1 MSWRTFLA
9 PSMALPVGIL
19 AVIVLMVVPIPPAM
33 LDLFFVLNIALSV
46 AVLMAAMNAEKPLD
60 FSSFP
65 SVLLFATLMRLALN
79 VASTRVVL
87 MNGHEGEAAA
97 GKVIEAFGAFLIG
110 GNFAVGLF
118 VFMILMIINL
128 VVVTKGAGRVSE
140 VSARF
145 TLDALPGKQMAI
157 DADLAA
163 GLMTADE
170 AKARRREI
178 ATEADF
184 YGSMDGASK
193 FVKGDAIAALLILL
207 VNIIAG
213 FVLGMATHD
222 LTAGEAGQVYV
233 TLAVGDAL
241 VASIPALLLSIAAA
255 VIVTRVADSRDLT
268 GQIGGQLAEPG
279 IWLPVGCILAAM
291 GMIPAMPQTV
301 FLPLAAGA
309 FALWRMLSKRKKFV
323 PAEEPEPAPDP
334 TRIALGDVSEQALV
348 TVELGFGLVHLADEK
363 RGAPLVA
370 RLTGLRRQL
379 CQAFGFVVPQFRIKD
394 SFDLAPDAY
403 RVTLG
408 GAPLGTGKLKADRML
423 AIDTGEAGRLAEIP
437 GEATLDPSF
446 GCPAIW
452 IEPAAR
458 DLAVAEGYLVVDAE
472 SVVATHVNQLLSA
485 RPQEL
490 LGPDQVRELLDMV
503 RERNAQLVETITP
516 QPLSL
521 AAITRL
527 LRALLADGI
536 TLAHPIPVLSSL
548 SQAAQQTTDHERLV
562 DMLRADLGP
571 MLVGSLCPPDQRLP
585 VITLAAQLEEMVVGG
600 MQDPASGAIVI
611 EPDLAR
617 SIGERIA
624 AIMAERPHGAGAPAL
639 IVQPRARRPLAG
651 LLRLRAPG
659 CTVLSINELPV
670 SQPIEVIAV
679 VGGEDDGAA
688 QAPPAQP
695 GAQAPAQAA
704 AEAAPQDAAQPGPG
718 AGPAAGMEMKTEAMA
733 A

>member
-1 MSWRTFLA
+1 MNVRTFLS
-9 PSMALPVGIL
+9 PGMALPAGIL
-19 AVIVLMVVPIPPAM
+19 TVIVLMVVPIPATM

-46 AVLMAAMNAEKPLD
+46 AILMAAMNAEKPLD

-65 SVLLFATLMRLALN
+65 SVLLFATLLRLALN

-87 MNGHEGEAAA
+87 LKGHEGEAAA
-97 GKVIEAFGAFLIG
+97 GKVIEAFGAFLVG

-157 DADLAA
+157 DSDLAA

-193 FVKGDAIAALLILL
+193 FVKGDAIAALLILF
-207 VNIIAG
+207 VNIVAG
-213 FVLGMATHD
+213 LVLGMVSHGLSAAE
-222 LTAGEAGQVYV
+222 AGERYI

-241 VASIPALLLSIAAA
+241 VASVPALLLSIAAA
-255 VIVTRVADSRDLT
+255 IIVTRVSDSRDLA
-268 GQIGGQLAEPG
+268 GQIGGQLAEPR

-291 GMIPAMPQTV
+291 GAIPAMPQSI
-301 FLPLAAGA
+301 FLPLSGLAFGLWHLLGRRKAAA
-309 FALWRMLSKRKKFV
+309 ALKSQ
-323 PAEEPEPAPDP
+323 EPEARPDP
-334 TRIALGDVSEQALV
+334 ARIAIEDVSDQSLV
-348 TVELGFGLVHLADEK
+348 TLELGFGLVHLADAR

-379 CQAFGFVVPQFRIKD
+379 CEALGFVVPQFRIKD
-394 SFDLAPDAY
+394 SFDLAPDRY
-403 RVTLG
+403 RITLG
-408 GAPLGTGKLKADRML
+408 GAPLGSGQLRPDRLL
-423 AIDTGEAGRLAEIP
+423 AIDTGDAGP
-437 GEATLDPSF
+437 GATVRGEETRDPSF
-446 GCPAIW
+446 GCPALW
-452 IEPAAR
+452 IEPGAR

-472 SVVATHVNQLLSA
+472 SVVATHLNQLLAA
-485 RPQEL
+485 RAHEL
-490 LGPDQVRELLDMV
+490 LGPDQVRELLESV
-503 RERNAQLVETITP
+503 RERHAQLVETITP

-536 TLAHPIPVLSSL
+536 TLAHPLPVLASL

-571 MLVGSLCPPDQRLP
+571 LLVGNLCPPDERLP
-585 VITLAAQLEEMVVGG
+585 VITLAAELEEMVVGG
-600 MQDPASGAIVI
+600 LHDPATGQIVI

-624 AIMAERPHGAGAPAL
+624 AILASRSPGAGGPVL
-639 IVQPRARRPLAG
+639 IVQPRARRPLAA

-659 CTVLSINELPV
+659 CAVLSINELPAA
-670 SQPIEVIAV
+670 QPIEVIAI
-679 VGGEDDGAA
+679 VGGEDALPQPTGPVEALDHQREPLAA
-688 QAPPAQP
+688 
-695 GAQAPAQAA
+695 
-704 AEAAPQDAAQPGPG
+704 
-718 AGPAAGMEMKTEAMA
+718 
-733 A
+733 